1 MRVGIVGVAHHH
13 VDAYH
18 SALLGHDDVEVV
30 GVVDHD
36 PARLGEWA
44 ERHQVAALSGLDAL
58 LAAGIELAI
67 LCSETSH
74 HSRLA
79 LRLLSS
85 SVDVLC
91 EKPLATDIDDAAAM
105 VAEAQRRRVMLATA
119 FPMRHSPAVIE
130 ARAAIVDG
138 AIGPVLAISG
148 VNAGQVPEAHGS
160 WFVDPVEA
168 GGGAVMDHT
177 VHLVD
182 LFRMLL
188 DSDPVEVYAETTD
201 RLRPDLAV
209 ESGGLVAVTF
219 DNGVTATIDCSW
231 SRPTTY
237 PTWGGLTF
245 EVIGERGVMVVDGF
259 ADRLT
264 VTSERYGTRL
274 VDFGV
279 DLNRRMIDDTLD
291 AVRMSR
297 PPAATGLD
305 GLWATR
311 VALAAYRSAAGAAP
325 VAVLD
330 IAGAE

>member
-1 MRVGIVGVAHHH
+1 MRIGIVGVAHHH
-13 VDAYH
+13 VDGYI
-18 SALLGHDDVEVV
+18 SALLGREDVEVV
-30 GVVDHD
+30 GVTDHD
-36 PARLGEWA
+36 PHRLREWA
-44 ERHQVAALSGLDAL
+44 GRHHVTLFPSLGALT
-58 LAAGIELAI
+58 AAGIQLAI
-67 LCSETSH
+67 VCSETNRH
-74 HSRLA
+74 A
-79 LRLLSS
+79 GDVLRLVAS
-85 SVDVLC
+85 SVGVLC
-91 EKPLATDIDDAAAM
+91 EKPLATGINDATAM
-105 VAEAQRRRVMLATA
+105 VAEAERGGVTLATA
-119 FPMRHSPAVIE
+119 FPMRHSPVVVD
-130 ARAAIVDG
+130 ARDAMAG
-138 AIGPVLAISG
+138 GEIGSVLAISG
-148 VNAGQVPEAHGS
+148 VNAGQVPETHGS

-245 EVIGERGVMVVDGF
+245 EVVGEQGVMVVDGF
-259 ADRLT
+259 SDRLT

-279 DLNRRMIDDTLD
+279 DLDRRMIDDAIA
-291 AVRMSR
+291 AVRTSR
-297 PPAATGLD
+297 SPAATGLD

-311 VALAAYRSAAGAAP
+311 VALAAYRSAADAAP
-325 VAVLD
+325 VAVLESPV
-330 IAGAE
+330 AE